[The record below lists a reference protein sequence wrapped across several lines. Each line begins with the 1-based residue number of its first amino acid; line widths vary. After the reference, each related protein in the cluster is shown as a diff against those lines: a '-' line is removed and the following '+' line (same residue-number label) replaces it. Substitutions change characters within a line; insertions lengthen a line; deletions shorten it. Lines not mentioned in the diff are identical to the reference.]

1 MAGLSFKVLVV
12 DDEAHIVELA
22 RLYLSR
28 EGYDVEGVG
37 DGTQALARFAQ
48 TKPDLV
54 ILDIMLP
61 GTDGLTICKEIRKQS
76 QVPIIMLT
84 ARDEV
89 TDKVVGLE
97 VGADDYLTKPFHPQ
111 ELVARAKAL
120 LRRARTEP
128 DQPKLVRAGK
138 LEVDIERH
146 EVRFG
151 AERVQLRPKE
161 FDLLALLARYPGRVF
176 QRSELL
182 DLVWGYDFP
191 GYTRTVDVHVQQ
203 VREKLAAA
211 KVTDPSIQTV
221 WGVGYR
227 LELAGAL
234 TWVFVRDLEFQSTQV
249 QLDRQVMP
257 AAAEVKFQECFVKT
271 RAAGPCRLDSSTD
284 YVERLNTLVA
294 PAVGGNRL
302 LLLDSQRRV
311 VYDSNPDSRALGLQM
326 PIVQSTRVANVGEVR
341 ASFGGQD
348 YFAAAFKITPGRNPL
363 FASFVVIAQ
372 PQSLA
377 ATAAAGDLAT
387 RLLEAGGAALIVAML
402 LILLVSRSMTMPLT
416 QLASAAEDVAAG
428 NYARRV
434 SIKGQDELGMLGSA
448 FNRMAEAVERSR
460 KVQRDFLAN
469 VSHELKTPLTS
480 LIG

>member
-61 GTDGLTICKEIRKQS
+61 GTDGLSICKEIRKQS

-120 LRRARTEP
+120 LRRARLEP
-128 DQPKLVRAGK
+128 DQPQLIRAGK
-138 LEVDIERH
+138 LEVDRERH
-146 EVRFG
+146 EVRQG
-151 AERVQLRPKE
+151 ASRVQLRPKE
-161 FDLLALLARYPGRVF
+161 FDLLALLARHPGRVF

-211 KVTDPSIQTV
+211 RISDPSIQTV

-227 LELAGAL
+227 LELA
-234 TWVFVRDLEFQSTQV
+234 
-249 QLDRQVMP
+249 
-257 AAAEVKFQECFVKT
+257 
-271 RAAGPCRLDSSTD
+271 
-284 YVERLNTLVA
+284 
-294 PAVGGNRL
+294 
-302 LLLDSQRRV
+302 
-311 VYDSNPDSRALGLQM
+311 
-326 PIVQSTRVANVGEVR
+326 
-341 ASFGGQD
+341 AS
-348 YFAAAFKITPGRNPL
+348 
-363 FASFVVIAQ
+363 
-372 PQSLA
+372 
-377 ATAAAGDLAT
+377 
-387 RLLEAGGAALIVAML
+387 
-402 LILLVSRSMTMPLT
+402 
-416 QLASAAEDVAAG
+416 
-428 NYARRV
+428 
-434 SIKGQDELGMLGSA
+434 
-448 FNRMAEAVERSR
+448 
-460 KVQRDFLAN
+460 
-469 VSHELKTPLTS
+469 
-480 LIG
+480 